1 MVSLVS
7 AALIMVLGTFVL
19 GILVGYLLPG
29 KKRKKIWFAV
39 LIFIGFVLSIFF
51 ALGAYVFTKNSLFHF
66 ASTQIGVMT
75 FGGSLLT
82 FVIIFFMFIIG
93 LALGD
98 LHHSH
103 SENMAQLSQL

>member
-7 AALIMVLGTFVL
+7 AALIVILGAFIL
-19 GILVGYLLPG
+19 GILVGFFLPG
-29 KKRKKIWFAV
+29 KKRKKTWFAV
-39 LIFIGFVLSIFF
+39 LIFIGFLISLFF
-51 ALGAYVFTKNSLFHF
+51 ALGAYVFTQNSLFYF
-66 ASTQIGVMT
+66 ASAQVGVMT

-82 FVIIFFMFIIG
+82 FGIIFFMFIIG

-103 SENMAQLSQL
+103 SENVELAKQL